1 MVCMLTVN
9 LFGTG
14 QAKYYDRPLLGFP
27 MQQPCLLLC
36 HLLLNKTYPHNREHL
51 ASIFWGDGP
60 TYLARKSLR
69 NALWRLRQ
77 VFQSVGAPLDEYL
90 MISEDCVS
98 FINTSSY
105 RLDVELFEIST
116 RICQDIPT
124 RNLTVEQASDLQA
137 GVDLYIGD
145 LLESIY
151 SDWILYDRERLRLL
165 YLTALNKL
173 MVYHGIHGNYERGLA
188 SGKRILAYDNTREK
202 VHRQMMWLYYLQG
215 DRTAALAQYKH
226 CLQILREEL
235 GVQPMEETRSI
246 YDQMVHN
253 RFDAAHWIV
262 DEATPAPVR
271 SAHESSMRSMAE
283 VALQRLHHLQAVID
297 ETSAELRLLE
307 SLIDESISR
316 TGET

>member
-1 MVCMLTVN
+1 MLTVN

-14 QAKYYDRPLLGFP
+14 QAKYDERPLPGFP
-27 MQQPCLLLC
+27 TQQPCLLLC
-36 HLLLNKTYPHNREHL
+36 HLLLNKSYPHNREHL

-90 MISEDCVS
+90 ISSEDCVS
-98 FINTSSY
+98 FINSSSY
-105 RLDVELFEIST
+105 RLDVELFERATQAS
-116 RICQDIPT
+116 QDIPART
-124 RNLTVEQASDLQA
+124 LSAEQASDLQA
-137 GVDLYIGD
+137 GIDLYIGD

-151 SDWILYDRERLRLL
+151 ADWILYDRERLRLL
-165 YLTALNKL
+165 YLTGLNKL
-173 MVYHGIHGNYERGLA
+173 MVYHGIHGSYEHGLA
-188 SGKRILAYDNTREK
+188 CGKRILAYDNTREK

-226 CLQILREEL
+226 CAQVLREEL
-235 GVQPMEETRSI
+235 GVQPMEETRSL

-262 DEATPAPVR
+262 DEELPRTAPDARDGSLR
-271 SAHESSMRSMAE
+271 SVAE
-283 VALQRLHHLQAVID
+283 QALQRLHHLQRVLD

-307 SLIDESISR
+307 NLIDESISR
-316 TGET
+316 MGET